1 MSDEMRDMENKIAI
15 VTAAGQGIGRA
26 TAEGLAKRGAKVYA
40 LDNNPAALENVTG
53 MTAVLVDCTDQK
65 AVADFF
71 SDLPRVDILVH
82 GVGYVHHGT
91 IEDCGPDEWAKT
103 LNITLNSAYVVIR
116 EAIGKMKE
124 HGGSIV
130 NIASVCSSV
139 KGFTNRCAYG
149 SAKGAVI
156 GLTKSVAIDYLPY
169 NIRCNAV
176 NPGTT
181 LTPSLEGRIAELGIE
196 MGSIER
202 ARQAFVDR
210 QPMGRLG
217 TPEEIASMCIYLASD
232 ESSFVTGQCF
242 NIDGG
247 TLI

>member
-1 MSDEMRDMENKIAI
+1 MKNKIAV

-26 TAEGLAKRGAKVYA
+26 TAEGLAERGATVYA
-40 LDNNPAALENVTG
+40 LDINPDALQDITG
-53 MTAVLVDCTDQK
+53 MTAVLVDCTDQN

-71 SDLPRVDILVH
+71 ATLPRVDILVH

-91 IEDCGPDEWAKT
+91 IEDCEPDDWAKT
-103 LNITLNSAYVVIR
+103 LNITLNSAYLVIR

-139 KGFTNRCAYG
+139 KGFPNRCAYG
-149 SAKGAVI
+149 TAKGAVI
-156 GLTKSVAIDYLPY
+156 GLTKSIAIDYLPY

-181 LTPSLEGRIAELGIE
+181 QSPSLDARIAELGKE
-196 MGSIER
+196 MGSVD
-202 ARQAFVDR
+202 AALQAFIDR

-232 ESSFVTGQCF
+232 DSSYATGQCF

>member
-1 MSDEMRDMENKIAI
+1 MKDKIAV

-26 TAEGLAKRGAKVYA
+26 TAVGLAKRGARVYA
-40 LDNNPAALENVTG
+40 LDNNPELLNELTD
-53 MTAVLVDCTDQK
+53 MTAVMVDCTDER
-65 AVADFF
+65 AVAGFF
-71 SDLPRVDILVH
+71 ETLSRVDILVN

-91 IEDCGPDEWAKT
+91 IEDCPPDAWSKT
-103 LNITLNSAYVVIR
+103 LNITLNSTYLVIR

-139 KGFTNRCAYG
+139 KGFPNRAAYG
-149 SAKGAVI
+149 AAKAGVI
-156 GLTKSVAIDYLPY
+156 GLTKSVAIDFLPY

-181 LTPSLEGRIAELGIE
+181 QSPSLEARIAELGKKV
-196 MGSIER
+196 GGVDT
-202 ARQAFVDR
+202 ARQMFIDR

-232 ESSFVTGQCF
+232 DSAFATGQCF

>member
-1 MSDEMRDMENKIAI
+1 MKNKIAI

-26 TAEGLAKRGAKVYA
+26 TAEGLAELGATVYA
-40 LDNNPAALENVTG
+40 LDNNPETLKDVKG
-53 MTAVLVDCTDQK
+53 MIPVLVDCTDAK
-65 AVADFF
+65 AVAKFF
-71 SDLPRVDILVH
+71 ATLKRVDILVH

-91 IEDCGPDEWAKT
+91 VEDCTPEEWAKT
-103 LNITLNSAYVVIR
+103 INITLNSAYLVIR
-116 EAIGKMKE
+116 ETLGKMKE

-139 KGFTNRCAYG
+139 KGFANRAAYG

-181 LTPSLEGRIAELGIE
+181 QSPSLDQRIEELGKTVGGTDKAFQMFIE
-196 MGSIER
+196 
-202 ARQAFVDR
+202 R

-217 TPEEIASMCIYLASD
+217 TPKEIASMCIYLASD
-232 ESSFVTGQCF
+232 DSSYVTGQCF

>member
-1 MSDEMRDMENKIAI
+1 MKDKIAV

-26 TAEGLAKRGAKVYA
+26 TAEGLAKRGAQVYA
-40 LDNNPAALENVTG
+40 LDVNPDTLKDISG
-53 MTAVLVDCTDQK
+53 MVPVVVDCTDEG
-65 AVADFF
+65 AVNGFF
-71 SDLPRVDILVH
+71 ETLPRVDILVH

-91 IEDCGPDEWAKT
+91 VEDCPPDEWAKT
-103 LNITLNSAYVVIR
+103 LNITLNSAYLVLR
-116 EAIGKMKE
+116 AAIPKMKK

-139 KGFTNRCAYG
+139 KGFPNRAAYG
-149 SAKGAVI
+149 AAKGAVI
-156 GLTKSVAIDYLPY
+156 GLTKSVAADYLSD

-181 LTPSLEGRIAELGIE
+181 MSPSLEARIIELSKE
-196 MGSIER
+196 VGSIET
-202 ARQAFVDR
+202 ARQMFIDR

-232 ESSFVTGQCF
+232 ESAYATGQCF

>member
-1 MSDEMRDMENKIAI
+1 MKNKIAV

-26 TAEGLAKRGAKVYA
+26 TAEGLAARGATVYA
-40 LDNNPAALENVTG
+40 LDNNPDTLKDVGN
-53 MTAVLVDCTDQK
+53 MTPVIVDCTDAN
-65 AVADFF
+65 AVAKFF
-71 SDLPRVDILVH
+71 ETLPRVDILVH

-91 IEDCGPDEWAKT
+91 IEDCTPDEWAKT
-103 LNITLNSAYVVIR
+103 LNITLNSAYIVIR
-116 EAIGKMKE
+116 EALGKMKE

-139 KGFTNRCAYG
+139 KGFVNRAAYG
-149 SAKGAVI
+149 TAKGAVI

-181 LTPSLEGRIAELGIE
+181 RSPSLDERIEALGKEVGGTDKALQMFI
-196 MGSIER
+196 
-202 ARQAFVDR
+202 DR

-232 ESSFVTGQCF
+232 DSSYVTGQCF

>member
-1 MSDEMRDMENKIAI
+1 MKNKIAV

-26 TAEGLAKRGAKVYA
+26 TAEGLAARGATVFA
-40 LDNNPAALENVTG
+40 LDNNPDTLKNVEN
-53 MTAVLVDCTDQK
+53 MTPVVVDCTDAA
-65 AVADFF
+65 AVSQFF
-71 SDLPRVDILVH
+71 STLSRVDILVH

-91 IEDCGPDEWAKT
+91 IEDCSPDEWAKT
-103 LNITLNSAYVVIR
+103 LNITLNSAYTVIR
-116 EAIGKMKE
+116 AALGKMKE

-139 KGFTNRCAYG
+139 KGFPNRAAYG
-149 SAKGAVI
+149 TATGALI
-156 GLTKSVAIDYLPY
+156 GLTKSVAIDYLSH

-181 LTPSLEGRIAELGIE
+181 HSPSLNDRIEALGKEVGGADKALQMFI
-196 MGSIER
+196 
-202 ARQAFVDR
+202 DR

-232 ESSFVTGQCF
+232 DSSYVTGQCF

>member
-1 MSDEMRDMENKIAI
+1 MKNKIAI

-26 TAEGLAKRGAKVYA
+26 TAEGLAELGATVYA
-40 LDNNPAALENVTG
+40 LDNNPETLKDVKG
-53 MTAVLVDCTDQK
+53 MIPVLVDGTDAK
-65 AVADFF
+65 AVAKFF
-71 SDLPRVDILVH
+71 ATLKRVDILVH

-91 IEDCGPDEWAKT
+91 VEDCTPEEWAKT
-103 LNITLNSAYVVIR
+103 INITLNSAYLVIR
-116 EAIGKMKE
+116 ETLGKMKE

-139 KGFTNRCAYG
+139 KGFANRAAYG
-149 SAKGAVI
+149 AAKGAVI

-181 LTPSLEGRIAELGIE
+181 QSPSLDQRIEELGKTV
-196 MGSIER
+196 GGTDK
-202 ARQAFVDR
+202 AFQMFIDR

-217 TPEEIASMCIYLASD
+217 TPKEIASMCIYLASD
-232 ESSFVTGQCF
+232 DSSYVTGQCF

>member
-1 MSDEMRDMENKIAI
+1 MKNKIAV

-26 TAEGLAKRGAKVYA
+26 TAEGLAARGASVFA
-40 LDNNPAALENVTG
+40 LDNNPDTLKDVKN
-53 MTAVLVDCTDQK
+53 MTPVVVDCTDAK
-65 AVADFF
+65 AVAQFF
-71 SDLPRVDILVH
+71 STLSRVDILVH

-91 IEDCGPDEWAKT
+91 IEDCPPDEWAKT

-116 EAIGKMKE
+116 AALGKMKE

-139 KGFTNRCAYG
+139 KGFPNRAAYG
-149 SAKGAVI
+149 TAKGALI
-156 GLTKSVAIDYLPY
+156 GLTKSVAIDYLSH

-181 LTPSLEGRIAELGIE
+181 RSPSLDARIEVLGKE
-196 MGSIER
+196 VGGADKALQM
-202 ARQAFVDR
+202 FKDR

-232 ESSFVTGQCF
+232 DSAYVTGQCF

>member
-1 MSDEMRDMENKIAI
+1 MKNKIAI

-26 TAEGLAKRGAKVYA
+26 TAEGLAELGATVYA
-40 LDNNPAALENVTG
+40 LDNNPETLKDVKG
-53 MTAVLVDCTDQK
+53 MIPVLVDCTDAK
-65 AVADFF
+65 AVAKFF
-71 SDLPRVDILVH
+71 ATLKRVDILVH

-91 IEDCGPDEWAKT
+91 VEDCTPEEWAKT
-103 LNITLNSAYVVIR
+103 INITLNSTYLVIR
-116 EAIGKMKE
+116 VTLGKMKE

-139 KGFTNRCAYG
+139 KGFANRAAYG
-149 SAKGAVI
+149 AAKGAVI

-181 LTPSLEGRIAELGIE
+181 QSPSLDQRIEELGKTVGGTDKALQMFI
-196 MGSIER
+196 
-202 ARQAFVDR
+202 DR

-217 TPEEIASMCIYLASD
+217 TPKEIASMCIYLASD
-232 ESSFVTGQCF
+232 DSSYVTGQCF

>member
-1 MSDEMRDMENKIAI
+1 MKNKIAV
-15 VTAAGQGIGRA
+15 VTAAGQGIGLA
-26 TAEGLAKRGAKVYA
+26 TAKGLAKRGATVYA
-40 LDNNPAALENVTG
+40 LDNDQDSLKDVAS
-53 MTAVLVDCTDQK
+53 MTPVFVDCTDAK
-65 AVADFF
+65 AVSDFF
-71 SDLPRVDILVH
+71 ANLPRVDILVN

-91 IEDCGPDEWAKT
+91 IEDCTPEDWGKT
-103 LNITLNSAYVVIR
+103 LNITLNSTYVVIR

-130 NIASVCSSV
+130 NIASICSSV
-139 KGFTNRCAYG
+139 KGFPNRAAYG
-149 SAKGAVI
+149 AAKGAVI

-181 LTPSLEGRIAELGIE
+181 QTPSLDKRIEALGKE
-196 MGSIER
+196 VGGTDR
-202 ARQAFVDR
+202 ALQMFIDR

-232 ESSFVTGQCF
+232 DSSYATGQCF

>member
-1 MSDEMRDMENKIAI
+1 MKNKIAV

-26 TAEGLAKRGAKVYA
+26 TAEGLAERGATVYA
-40 LDNNPAALENVTG
+40 LDNNPDALKDITG

-71 SDLPRVDILVH
+71 ATLPRVDILVH

-91 IEDCGPDEWAKT
+91 IEDCEPDDWAKT
-103 LNITLNSAYVVIR
+103 LNITLNSAYLVIR
-116 EAIGKMKE
+116 EAVGKMKE

-139 KGFTNRCAYG
+139 KGFPNRCAYG
-149 SAKGAVI
+149 TAKGAVI
-156 GLTKSVAIDYLPY
+156 GLTKSIAIDYLPY

-181 LTPSLEGRIAELGIE
+181 QSPSLDARIAELGKE
-196 MGSIER
+196 MGSVD
-202 ARQAFVDR
+202 AALQAFIDR

-232 ESSFVTGQCF
+232 DSSYATGQCF

>member
-1 MSDEMRDMENKIAI
+1 
-15 VTAAGQGIGRA
+15 
-26 TAEGLAKRGAKVYA
+26 
-40 LDNNPAALENVTG
+40 LENVTG
-53 MTAVLVDCTDQK
+53 MTAAVVDCTDQK
-65 AVADFF
+65 PAAGFF
-71 SDLPRVDILVH
+71 ANLSRVDVPVH

-91 IEDCGPDEWAKT
+91 IEECGPDEWAKK
-103 LNITLNSAYVVIR
+103 LNITLNSAYLVIR
-116 EAIGKMKE
+116 EAIGKMKD
-124 HGGSIV
+124 HGSSIV

-181 LTPSLEGRIAELGIE
+181 LTPSLEGPNAELGKE
-196 MGSIER
+196 MGSVEN
-202 ARQAFVDR
+202 ARQAFVDK

-242 NIDGG
+242 NVDGG

>member
-1 MSDEMRDMENKIAI
+1 MKDKIAV

-26 TAEGLAKRGAKVYA
+26 TAEGLAERGATVYA
-40 LDNNPAALENVTG
+40 LDNNPDTLKDVGN
-53 MTAVLVDCTDQK
+53 MTPVVVDCTDAN
-65 AVADFF
+65 AVAEFF
-71 SDLPRVDILVH
+71 ATLPRVDILVH

-91 IEDCGPDEWAKT
+91 IEDCTPDEWAKT

-116 EAIGKMKE
+116 EALGKMKE

-139 KGFTNRCAYG
+139 KGFANRAAYG
-149 SAKGAVI
+149 TAKGAVI

-181 LTPSLEGRIAELGIE
+181 QSPSLNERIEALGKEVGGTDKALQMFI
-196 MGSIER
+196 
-202 ARQAFVDR
+202 DR

-217 TPEEIASMCIYLASD
+217 TPREIASMCIYLASD
-232 ESSFVTGQCF
+232 DSSYVTGQCF

>member
-1 MSDEMRDMENKIAI
+1 MKNKIAV

-26 TAEGLAKRGAKVYA
+26 TAEGLAKRGATVYA
-40 LDNNPAALENVTG
+40 LDNNPDTLKDVKN
-53 MTAVLVDCTDQK
+53 MTPVVVDCTDAD
-65 AVADFF
+65 AVGEFF
-71 SDLPRVDILVH
+71 ASLTRVDILVH

-91 IEDCGPDEWAKT
+91 IEDCVPDEWAKT

-116 EAIGKMKE
+116 AALGKMKT

-139 KGFTNRCAYG
+139 KGFPNRAAYG
-149 SAKGAVI
+149 AAKGAVI

-169 NIRCNAV
+169 KIRCNAV

-181 LTPSLEGRIAELGIE
+181 LSPSLDERIHALGKEVGGADKALQMFI
-196 MGSIER
+196 
-202 ARQAFVDR
+202 DR

-232 ESSFVTGQCF
+232 DSAFATGQCF

>member
-1 MSDEMRDMENKIAI
+1 MKNKIAV

-26 TAEGLAKRGAKVYA
+26 TAEGLAKRGATVYA
-40 LDNNPAALENVTG
+40 LDNNPNALKDITN

-71 SDLPRVDILVH
+71 ASLPRVDMLVH

-91 IEDCGPDEWAKT
+91 IEDCAPDDWAKT
-103 LNITLNSAYVVIR
+103 LNITLNSAYLVIR

-124 HGGSIV
+124 NGGSIV

-139 KGFTNRCAYG
+139 KGFPNRCAYG
-149 SAKGAVI
+149 AAKGAVI
-156 GLTKSVAIDYLPY
+156 GLTKSVAIDYLAY

-181 LTPSLEGRIAELGIE
+181 QSPSLDARIAELGRE
-196 MGSIER
+196 LGSVD
-202 ARQAFVDR
+202 AALQAFIDR

-232 ESSFVTGQCF
+232 DSSYVTGQCF

>member
-1 MSDEMRDMENKIAI
+1 MQGKIAV

-40 LDNNPAALENVTG
+40 LDNNPDTMKD
-53 MTAVLVDCTDQK
+53 MTDMTPVVVDCTNER
-65 AVADFF
+65 AVTAFF
-71 SDLPRVDILVH
+71 ETLPRVDILVH

-91 IEDCGPDEWAKT
+91 IEDCPPDEWAKT
-103 LNITLNSAYVVIR
+103 LNITLNSAYLVIR
-116 EAIGKMKE
+116 AAVGKMKE

-130 NIASVCSSV
+130 NIASLCSSV
-139 KGFTNRCAYG
+139 KGFPNRAAYG
-149 SAKGAVI
+149 AAKGAVI

-169 NIRCNAV
+169 KIRCNAV

-181 LTPSLEGRIAELGIE
+181 QSPSLEARIAELSKEVGGIDK
-196 MGSIER
+196 
-202 ARQAFVDR
+202 ARQMFINR

-217 TPEEIASMCIYLASD
+217 TPEEIASMCIYLVGDDSAYA
-232 ESSFVTGQCF
+232 TGQCF

>member
-1 MSDEMRDMENKIAI
+1 MKNKIAV

-26 TAEGLAKRGAKVYA
+26 TAEGLAKRGAIVYA
-40 LDNNPAALENVTG
+40 LDINPDTLKTVVG
-53 MTAVLVDCTDQK
+53 MTPIVVDCTDAK
-65 AVADFF
+65 AVAGFF
-71 SDLPRVDILVH
+71 ATLPQVDILVH

-91 IEDCGPDEWAKT
+91 IEDCRPDEWNKT

-116 EAIGKMKE
+116 EALGKMKE

-130 NIASVCSSV
+130 NIASICSSI
-139 KGFTNRCAYG
+139 KGFPNRAAYG
-149 SAKGAVI
+149 AAKGAVI
-156 GLTKSVAIDYLPY
+156 GLTKSIAIDYLPY

-181 LTPSLEGRIAELGIE
+181 HSPSLDDRIQALGKQVGGTDKALQMFI
-196 MGSIER
+196 
-202 ARQAFVDR
+202 DR

-217 TPEEIASMCIYLASD
+217 TPDEIASMCIYLASD
-232 ESSFVTGQCF
+232 ESSYATGQCF

-247 TLI
+247 TMI

>member
-1 MSDEMRDMENKIAI
+1 MKDKIAV

-26 TAEGLAKRGAKVYA
+26 TAEGLAKRGATVYA
-40 LDNNPAALENVTG
+40 LDNNPDALKDLSG
-53 MTAVLVDCTDQK
+53 MTTVVVDCTDAK
-65 AVADFF
+65 AVTEFF
-71 SDLPRVDILVH
+71 ATLPRVDILVH

-91 IEDCGPDEWAKT
+91 IEDCEPDDWART
-103 LNITLNSAYVVIR
+103 LNITLNSAYLVIR
-116 EAIGKMKE
+116 ETVGKMKQ

-130 NIASVCSSV
+130 NIASICSSV
-139 KGFTNRCAYG
+139 KGFPNRCAYG
-149 SAKGAVI
+149 AAKGAVI
-156 GLTKSVAIDYLPY
+156 GLTKSIAIDYLPY

-181 LTPSLEGRIAELGIE
+181 LSPSLEIRIAELGKE
-196 MGSIER
+196 MGSIDA
-202 ARQAFVDR
+202 ARQAFIDR

-217 TPEEIASMCIYLASD
+217 TPQEIASMCIYLAGD
-232 ESSFVTGQCF
+232 ESSFATGQCF

>member
-1 MSDEMRDMENKIAI
+1 MKNKIAV

-26 TAEGLAKRGAKVYA
+26 TAEGLAKRGATVYA
-40 LDNNPAALENVTG
+40 LDINPDTLENLSG
-53 MTAVLVDCTDQK
+53 MTPVVVDCTDAT
-65 AVADFF
+65 AVAGFF
-71 SDLPRVDILVH
+71 ATLPQVDILVH
-82 GVGYVHHGT
+82 GVGYVHQGT
-91 IEDCGPDEWAKT
+91 IEDCTPDEWAKT
-103 LNITLNSAYVVIR
+103 LNITLNSAYLVIR

-130 NIASVCSSV
+130 NIASLCSSV
-139 KGFTNRCAYG
+139 KGFPNRAAYG
-149 SAKGAVI
+149 AAKGAVI

-181 LTPSLEGRIAELGIE
+181 QSPSLDERIEALGKQVGGIE
-196 MGSIER
+196 K
-202 ARQAFVDR
+202 ARQMFIDR

-217 TPEEIASMCIYLASD
+217 TPDEIASMCIYLASD
-232 ESSFVTGQCF
+232 ESSYATGQCF

-247 TLI
+247 TMI